1 VIVEIQVPVGKEIYI
16 DEKADQLSW
25 YSVRSGTRGLNIS
38 IDHDYDEEDSWRT
51 GVWYIMQESGIEKKY
66 KDAET
71 KEESMEQLEK
81 SIREKIREEN
91 MKVEEMK
98 IEIKPNG
105 DTTIDVSVKD
115 IVMAEE
121 PQLKNTAAGS
131 VVKPVS
137 KIFFGA
143 FKLLKMGY

>member
-1 VIVEIQVPVGKEIYI
+1 
-16 DEKADQLSW
+16 
-25 YSVRSGTRGLNIS
+25 
-38 IDHDYDEEDSWRT
+38 
-51 GVWYIMQESGIEKKY
+51 
-66 KDAET
+66 
-71 KEESMEQLEK
+71 MEQLEK

-98 IEIKPNG
+98 IDIKPNG

-121 PQLKNTAAGS
+121 PELKNTAAGS